1 MTKPLFFQRRFLP
14 MWATLAFGAFTDNLM
29 RQALIIGVAFGWV
42 GGGAVGENAVPVIGS
57 VLAVAILLFSS
68 IGGQLAEKYETAL
81 MFRRTKLLEAAI
93 VAIAAVGFA
102 LDSAPI
108 LIGALFALGA
118 QTALFSPV
126 RIGAMPKYLQPEELV
141 RGNGLCNAGLYVS
154 ILLGLFLGGMLVA
167 REGGGLIV
175 AAVMAC
181 SSAAGYVAARF
192 APEAP
197 AGAPDLKLDFN
208 PFVQTARMLS
218 LAFKAEGVGRPLL
231 GAAFF
236 YYATTLLTVLTPLFA
251 KEALHADEKV
261 ATAAMGLFAIG
272 AGAGAIV
279 AALLSKGKSGLGF
292 STLGMALAAAA
303 SILIYVVTGTLTTP
317 EAPRSLSFLTSD
329 PVGRLCAL
337 SFVLAAAAMGLFVVP
352 LQAAMQ
358 RRAPVETR
366 SRIMAAG
373 NMANAAAA
381 MVGSLSVL
389 AVTRLDFTARD
400 AFVCVAAMQLA
411 VALYMAHRRGKVRP
425 GLYDEVLEPK
435 RSADDAARMSGQ
447 AGTIPLQN

>member
-1 MTKPLFFQRRFLP
+1 MTQPLFFQRRFLP

-29 RQALIIGVAFGWV
+29 RQALIIGVAFGWI

-57 VLAVAILLFSS
+57 ILAVAILLFSA

-81 MFRRTKLLEAAI
+81 MFRRTKLLEALI
-93 VAIAAVGFA
+93 VAVAAVGFA
-102 LDSAPI
+102 LDSAPL
-108 LIGALFALGA
+108 LIAALFALGA

-126 RIGAMPKYLQPEELV
+126 RIGAMPKYLKPDELV
-141 RGNGLCNAGLYVS
+141 RGNGLCNAGLYVF

-181 SSAAGYVAARF
+181 SSLAGYVAARF

-208 PFVQTARMLS
+208 PVVQTARMLS
-218 LAFKAEGVGRPLL
+218 LAFKAPGVGRPLL

-236 YYATTLLTVLTPLFA
+236 YYTTTLITVLTPLFA
-251 KEALHADEKV
+251 KSTLQANESV
-261 ATAAMGLFAIG
+261 ATAIMGLFAVG
-272 AGAGAIV
+272 AGGGAIV
-279 AALLSKGKSGLGF
+279 AATLSRGKSGLGY
-292 STLGMALAAAA
+292 STLGMGCAGATSLFVFA
-303 SILIYVVTGTLTTP
+303 VTGLLP
-317 EAPRSLSFLTSD
+317 AADAPRGIAFLAQD
-329 PVGRLCAL
+329 PAGILCAI

-358 RRAPVETR
+358 RRAPVATR
-366 SRIMAAG
+366 SRILAAG

-381 MVGSLSVL
+381 MAGSLSVL
-389 AVTRLDFTARD
+389 AVTKLGLNARD
-400 AFVCVAAMQLA
+400 AFLGIAGLQIA
-411 VALYMAHRRGKVRP
+411 VAGYMAYRRTRVRP
-425 GLYDEVLEPK
+425 GLFDEVLDRNPSSKDQSAPK
-435 RSADDAARMSGQ
+435 AALG
-447 AGTIPLQN
+447 